1 MWRDR
6 VGPTLVARFCRRL
19 SNTAVNCRGSGT
31 ESLSATFVFWR
42 YTFLLLDIYLWRNWI
57 RWRAYKLLGIIAARY
72 VSRRF
77 AVPWVSY
84 ACEHVC
90 LEVQELFEGLG
101 PWRRLYCLQEK
112 DHGQRVDWGFH
123 EGRNQDAVGA
133 TTKIPEPCRT
143 GYSVELTESHRLC
156 V

>member
-1 MWRDR
+1 M
-6 VGPTLVARFCRRL
+6 
-19 SNTAVNCRGSGT
+19 
-31 ESLSATFVFWR
+31 
-42 YTFLLLDIYLWRNWI
+42 I
-57 RWRAYKLLGIIAARY
+57 WRAYKLLGIIAARY

-77 AVPWVSY
+77 AFPELYS
-84 ACEHVC
+84 ACEHVFAAC

-101 PWRRLYCLQEK
+101 PWRHLYCLQEK
-112 DHGQRVDWGFH
+112 DHGQWVDRGFH